1 MGRHAAAAL
10 LAAAL
15 AATLAGSPAQQTGHD
30 AAGAGASP
38 HEKAGM
44 SKLDYDLMDAVSEGE
59 THEVQ
64 RLLADGANV
73 NALNTE
79 GETPLHV
86 SGIYG
91 AVEPLRLLLKAGA
104 KVNVQAT
111 GAKSLGLAPLH
122 WFVHGGHKEGTGEL
136 LKAGANVNMIVHD
149 EAGDELTALDIAR
162 RYAGSGS
169 DRHTAIAAL
178 LTGAGGMERDK
189 LPGGKKAEL

>member
-1 MGRHAAAAL
+1 MGRHAAAL

-59 THEVQ
+59 TDEVQ
-64 RLLADGANV
+64 RLLADGANA

-86 SGIYG
+86 SGIYHTSLTSKQG
-91 AVEPLRLLLKAGA
+91 HAQVVRRHRTIPAFVVLAAR
-104 KVNVQAT
+104 AT
-111 GAKSLGLAPLH
+111 IRRAAWCSRASTIRGR
-122 WFVHGGHKEGTGEL
+122 
-136 LKAGANVNMIVHD
+136 
-149 EAGDELTALDIAR
+149 AR
-162 RYAGSGS
+162 G
-169 DRHTAIAAL
+169 
-178 LTGAGGMERDK
+178 
-189 LPGGKKAEL
+189 AELPRLVCE